1 MAKTVKRIL
10 AVVLLTLLV
19 VVVGCLIYTGNRLND
34 YPSNLDGYK
43 GEVFSTK
50 DYTILTFTEENIWYG
65 KADEKLVLLELVS
78 YEDGVMTMVRDE
90 KNYRFL
96 AIDENTI
103 YNENEGCLM
112 TRRVSDG

>member
-1 MAKTVKRIL
+1 MAKTVKRIF

-50 DYTILTFTEENIWYG
+50 DDTILTFTEENVWYG
-65 KADEKLVLLELVS
+65 KADEELVLLEVIS
-78 YEDGVMTMVRDE
+78 YEEGVLTMAFGE
-90 KNYRFL
+90 TEYTFL

-112 TRRVSDG
+112 TRRASDG

>member
-1 MAKTVKRIL
+1 MAKTVKRIF

-50 DYTILTFTEENIWYG
+50 DYTILTFTEENVWYG
-65 KADEKLVLLELVS
+65 KADEELVLLEFIS
-78 YEDGVMTMVRDE
+78 YEDGVLTMARGE
-90 KNYRFL
+90 TNYRFL

-103 YNENEGCLM
+103 YDDTEGCLM